1 MSKRED
7 IVAAA
12 LDIISEQGISS
23 LTLPV
28 LFKRAHTGAGT
39 FYHYFSDRDV
49 LIDSVFEFC
58 FDTINTALEDL
69 WDSEEPARSQ
79 FDTAVKRLFELH
91 IKYSKEMNFLYS
103 FTYAHVMPDRDFC
116 RVIPSV
122 ALLNHIIILAQNEG
136 LVKQDVSPMMMSRAA
151 RAMLASVFTGYER
164 GEYDITE
171 ISTLR
176 FAESAW
182 AAIEA

>member
-7 IVAAA
+7 IIAAA

-39 FYHYFSDRDV
+39 FYHYFDDRSV
-49 LIDSVFEFC
+49 LIDGVFEYC
-58 FDTINTALEDL
+58 FDTINAALEDL
-69 WDSEEPARSQ
+69 WDSNAAPRER
-79 FDTAVKRLFELH
+79 FDLAVKRLFELH
-91 IKYSKEMNFLYS
+91 MKYSKEMNFLYS
-103 FTYAHVMPDRDFC
+103 FTYGHVLPDRNFC

-122 ALLNHIIILAQNEG
+122 ALINSIIIHAQQEG

-171 ISTLR
+171 ISALR